1 MLTGTSATLK
11 FDDTRILTEGL
22 ARGSGDGNPVPR
34 AWAASRWARGWG
46 GRGRG
51 KEGEKEGYVE
61 GPGKWSAPG
70 PALALGGPARGNSA
84 RGSG

>member
-34 AWAASRWARGWG
+34 AWAASRWARG
-46 GRGRG
+46 
-51 KEGEKEGYVE
+51 
-61 GPGKWSAPG
+61 
-70 PALALGGPARGNSA
+70 
-84 RGSG
+84 